1 MGVHH
6 GWGRTLKDIWQR
18 YRAMQGFDLLYQNGF
33 DCQGLWVEVGVEKEL
48 GLNSKREIEEYGL
61 ERFARAC
68 RDREALEAVLLD
80 LALRV
85 EAELLLDPD
94 LHPEPLAVEP
104 VLVEQVEPL
113 HGPIALPDVLER
125 PAPAVVHAHGVVG
138 RDRAVDEAERRA
150 AAVSVTE
157 RLQSALTL
165 PALEG
170 AVLEADVVGLGGDS
184 LERRHPRILFRVPA
198 CPGSVQRA
206 DASGQERM
214 SWRQVLVKLVLVQIL
229 VERRV
234 LGQIARQLGK
244 PELEPLR
251 QPTLVDL
258 HVLFVQ
264 LIHGRFLQT
273 GPLSGSRDFRPRLR
287 SPSRRGRWW
296 TRNPPGRGPAFP

>member
-1 MGVHH
+1 MPPFQPVAAKPDHVGLEHSTLERWERERTFEALRDRNRGNPPFSFIDGPITANNPMGVHH

-138 RDRAVDEAERRA
+138 RDRAVDEAERRGA
-150 AAVSVTE
+150 A
-157 RLQSALTL
+157 
-165 PALEG
+165 G
-170 AVLEADVVGLGGDS
+170 
-184 LERRHPRILFRVPA
+184 
-198 CPGSVQRA
+198 PGS
-206 DASGQERM
+206 GRM
-214 SWRQVLVKLVLVQIL
+214 
-229 VERRV
+229 
-234 LGQIARQLGK
+234 
-244 PELEPLR
+244 
-251 QPTLVDL
+251 
-258 HVLFVQ
+258 
-264 LIHGRFLQT
+264 
-273 GPLSGSRDFRPRLR
+273 GSAP
-287 SPSRRGRWW
+287 
-296 TRNPPGRGPAFP
+296 